1 MRYICETLC
10 NFATE
15 KEQTHD
21 ATQKIRCPLGTR
33 HISTETW
40 GSLWKLCVS
49 VFYRAFVSMPG
60 KQRIYLPK
68 KVKSKHSNKYIGYE
82 TRHDCN
88 PGPGQP

>member
-1 MRYICETLC
+1 MRNICETLC

-21 ATQKIRCPLGTR
+21 ATQKIRCLQGTR

-60 KQRIYLPK
+60 KQIK
-68 KVKSKHSNKYIGYE
+68 KPAEKSKK
-82 TRHDCN
+82 
-88 PGPGQP
+88 

>member
-21 ATQKIRCPLGTR
+21 ATQKIRCPQGTR

-49 VFYRAFVSMPG
+49 VFLCRLTCLSNAVTKVYI
-60 KQRIYLPK
+60 IY
-68 KVKSKHSNKYIGYE
+68 II
-82 TRHDCN
+82 
-88 PGPGQP
+88 

>member
-21 ATQKIRCPLGTR
+21 ATQKIRCPQGTR

-49 VFYRAFVSMPG
+49 VFYRVC
-60 KQRIYLPK
+60 RK
-68 KVKSKHSNKYIGYE
+68 KEKVNIV
-82 TRHDCN
+82 TN
-88 PGPGQP
+88 I

>member
-49 VFYRAFVSMPG
+49 VFYRVFVSMSG
-60 KQRIYLPK
+60 KQIK
-68 KVKSKHSNKYIGYE
+68 KPAEKSKK
-82 TRHDCN
+82 
-88 PGPGQP
+88 

>member
-1 MRYICETLC
+1 MLWHHICESLY

-21 ATQKIRCPLGTR
+21 ATQKIRCPQGTR

-49 VFYRAFVSMPG
+49 VFYKVFVYM
-60 KQRIYLPK
+60 LAK
-68 KVKSKHSNKYIGYE
+68 KRTYSLKRDKK
-82 TRHDCN
+82 
-88 PGPGQP
+88 